1 MAFSKGRKTTSA
13 ETMDE
18 DIFARMPQNELSN
31 KPQKIPLTSDEN
43 STA

>member
-31 KPQKIPLTSDEN
+31 RETSEDTFN
-43 STA
+43 K

>member
-1 MAFSKGRKTTSA
+1 MDIRFMAFSKGRKTTSA

-31 KPQKIPLTSDEN
+31 RNLRRYL
-43 STA
+43 